1 MQKNKKFEDLIIK
14 NGLDLPFFIMMMALA
29 IVGLVMLLSSSYIYA
44 FYNSGSGDSLYYFK
58 RQIFFYVSGIVLMLF
73 FSRFN
78 YKYLRYVSNLLL
90 VVALG
95 ILVITVLQGG
105 GDGGINRWFG
115 IGSFSF
121 QPSEIA
127 KFALIIFLACGL
139 DKDHKKIVSSDLSK
153 VFWAQKLS
161 SISNK
166 SIKVTQGTTA
176 MFYYAL
182 VIAVTAGMVLLGSHL
197 SGAILILLI
206 GVAMLWIGECRA
218 RWFAI
223 GGIVAIVVLVYVI
236 FNYEDLPLKEYMI
249 DRIRAWRIKDYSPD
263 ESRWQI
269 NHSLYALGSGG
280 FLGSGLGNSKQKY
293 LYIPESH
300 TDFIFSIIGEELG
313 FVGCVAILLL
323 FVVVICR
330 GVYIGMRAKDRF
342 GALLTFGMTAQLAL
356 QVVFNV
362 AVVTD
367 TVPNTG
373 ISLPFFSY
381 GGSALWITLFEM
393 GTILSVSR
401 QADLPKVYAF
411 RSKDKKVKAKQK
423 EKKIIEEN

>member
-1 MQKNKKFEDLIIK
+1 MKKTKKFSDLFIK
-14 NGLDLPFFIMMMALA
+14 NGLDLPFFLLMMALA
-29 IVGLVMLLSSSYIYA
+29 IIGLVMLLSSSYIYA

-58 RQIFFYVSGIVLMLF
+58 RQIFFYVTGIALMLLY
-73 FSRFN
+73 SRFN
-78 YKYLRYVSNLLL
+78 YKYLKHFSNILL
-90 VVALG
+90 VG
-95 ILVITVLQGG
+95 SFLVLAVTVLRGG
-105 GDGGINRWFG
+105 GDGINRWIG
-115 IGSFSF
+115 IAGISF

-127 KFALIIFLACGL
+127 KFALILFLACGL
-139 DKDHKKIVSSDLSK
+139 DKDHNKIVSSSPSK
-153 VFWAQKLS
+153 VYWAQRLS
-161 SISNK
+161 SISNN
-166 SIKVTQGTTA
+166 SIKVAQGTTT
-176 MFYYAL
+176 MFFYAI
-182 VIAVTAGMVLLGSHL
+182 VIAVTAGLVLLGSHL
-197 SGAILILLI
+197 SGAILIFLI
-206 GVAMLWIGECRA
+206 GIAMLWIGECRA

-223 GGIVAIVVLVYVI
+223 GGIIALVVLIYVI
-236 FNYEDLPLKEYMI
+236 YNYESLPLKEYMI

-263 ESRWQI
+263 EGRWQI

-313 FVGCVAILLL
+313 FVGCLIILLL

-330 GVYIGMRAKDRF
+330 GIYIGMRAKDRF
-342 GALLTFGMTAQLAL
+342 GALLVFGMTAQLAL

-381 GGSALWITLFEM
+381 GGSALWITLLEM
-393 GTILSVSR
+393 GTILAVSR
-401 QADLPKVYAF
+401 QADLPKVYVF
-411 RSKDKKVKAKQK
+411 RSKNK
-423 EKKIIEEN
+423 EKQESPKEIEQEN

>member
-1 MQKNKKFEDLIIK
+1 MKKTKKFSDLFIK
-14 NGLDLPFFIMMMALA
+14 NGLDLPFFLLMMALA
-29 IVGLVMLLSSSYIYA
+29 IIGLVMLLSSSYIYA

-58 RQIFFYVSGIVLMLF
+58 RQIFFYVTGIALMLLY
-73 FSRFN
+73 SRFN
-78 YKYLRYVSNLLL
+78 YRYLKHFSNILL
-90 VVALG
+90 VG
-95 ILVITVLQGG
+95 SFLVLAVTVLRGG
-105 GDGGINRWFG
+105 GDGINRWIG
-115 IGSFSF
+115 IAGISF

-127 KFALIIFLACGL
+127 KFALILFLACGL
-139 DKDHKKIVSSDLSK
+139 DKDHNKIVSSSPSK
-153 VFWAQKLS
+153 VYWAQRLS
-161 SISNK
+161 SISNN
-166 SIKVTQGTTA
+166 SIKVAQGTTT
-176 MFYYAL
+176 MFFYAI
-182 VIAVTAGMVLLGSHL
+182 VIAVTAGLVLLGSHL
-197 SGAILILLI
+197 SGAILIFLI

-223 GGIVAIVVLVYVI
+223 GGIIALVVLIYVI
-236 FNYEDLPLKEYMI
+236 YNYESLPLKEYMI

-263 ESRWQI
+263 EGRWQI

-313 FVGCVAILLL
+313 FVGCLIILLL

-330 GVYIGMRAKDRF
+330 GIYIGMRAKDRF
-342 GALLTFGMTAQLAL
+342 GALLVFGMTAQLAL

-381 GGSALWITLFEM
+381 GGSALWITLLEM
-393 GTILSVSR
+393 GTILAVSR
-401 QADLPKVYAF
+401 QADLPKVYVF
-411 RSKDKKVKAKQK
+411 RGKNK
-423 EKKIIEEN
+423 EKQESPKEIEQEN

>member
-1 MQKNKKFEDLIIK
+1 MQKKKKFDDLFIK
-14 NGLDLPFFIMMMALA
+14 NGLDVPFFILMLALMV
-29 IVGLVMLLSSSYIYA
+29 VGLVMLLSSSYIYA
-44 FYNSGSGDSLYYFK
+44 FYNSGSGDSLFYFK
-58 RQIFFYVSGIVLMLF
+58 RQFFFAVVGIALMILY
-73 FSRFN
+73 SRVN
-78 YKYLRYVSNLLL
+78 YKYLRYISNLML

-95 ILVITVLQGG
+95 ILAITVLQGG
-105 GDGGINRWFG
+105 GDGINRWFG

-139 DKDHKKIVSSDLSK
+139 DKDHKKIVSASPSK

-161 SISNK
+161 GISNN
-166 SIKVTQGTTA
+166 SIKVSQGTTT
-176 MFYYAL
+176 MFFYAI
-182 VIAVTAGMVLLGSHL
+182 VVAVTAGMVLLGSHL

-223 GGIVAIVVLVYVI
+223 GGIVAVVVLVYVI

-313 FVGCVAILLL
+313 FVGCVLILLL

-330 GVYIGMRAKDRF
+330 GIYIGMRAKDRF

-393 GTILSVSR
+393 GTILAVSR
-401 QADLPKVYAF
+401 QADLPKVYMF
-411 RSKDKKVKAKQK
+411 RNK
-423 EKKIIEEN
+423 EKKMKTEEV

>member
-1 MQKNKKFEDLIIK
+1 MKKTKNFADLFIK
-14 NGLDLPFFIMMMALA
+14 NSLDLPFFLLMMGLA
-29 IVGLVMLLSSSYIYA
+29 IIGLVMLLSSSYIYA

-58 RQIFFYVSGIVLMLF
+58 RQIFFYVSGIVLMLVY
-73 FSRFN
+73 SRLN

-90 VVALG
+90 VASFGVLA
-95 ILVITVLQGG
+95 ITVLRGG
-105 GDGGINRWFG
+105 GDGINRWIGLGG
-115 IGSFSF
+115 ISF
-121 QPSEIA
+121 QPSEVA
-127 KFALIIFLACGL
+127 KFALILFLACGL
-139 DKDHKKIVSSDLSK
+139 DKDHKKIVSADPSK

-161 SISNK
+161 SVSNN
-166 SIKVTQGTTA
+166 SIKVTQGTTT
-176 MFYYAL
+176 MFFYAI
-182 VIAVTAGMVLLGSHL
+182 VIAVTSGLVLLGSHL

-223 GGIVAIVVLVYVI
+223 GGIAAVIVLVYVMY
-236 FNYEDLPLKEYMI
+236 NYESLPLKEYMI

-263 ESRWQI
+263 EGRWQI

-313 FVGCVAILLL
+313 FVGCLIILLM
-323 FVVVICR
+323 FIVVICR
-330 GVYIGMRAKDRF
+330 GIYIGMRAKDRF
-342 GALLTFGMTAQLAL
+342 GALLVFGMTAQLAL

-381 GGSALWITLFEM
+381 GGSALWITLIEM
-393 GTILSVSR
+393 GTILAVSR
-401 QADLPKVYAF
+401 QADLPKVYVF
-411 RSKDKKVKAKQK
+411 RGKKK
-423 EKKIIEEN
+423 EKQEAPKEIEQEN